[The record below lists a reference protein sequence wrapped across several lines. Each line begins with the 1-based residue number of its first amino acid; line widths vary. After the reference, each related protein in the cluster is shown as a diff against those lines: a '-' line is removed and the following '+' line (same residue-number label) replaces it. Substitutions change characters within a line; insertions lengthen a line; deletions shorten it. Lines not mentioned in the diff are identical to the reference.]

1 MSVIKSCVIKKFP
14 ETSND
19 VSAFI
24 ILILQS
30 EILQSAV
37 YKVTP
42 PPHSIKKYFYIDNS
56 NY

>member
-1 MSVIKSCVIKKFP
+1 MSVIKRCVIKIFP

-24 ILILQS
+24 ILILRS

-42 PPHSIKKYFYIDNS
+42 PFNKKYFYIDSS

>member
-1 MSVIKSCVIKKFP
+1 MSVIKRCVIKKFP

-42 PPHSIKKYFYIDNS
+42 PPFNKKYFYIDNS

>member
-1 MSVIKSCVIKKFP
+1 MSVIKRCVIKKFP

-24 ILILQS
+24 ILILRS

-42 PPHSIKKYFYIDNS
+42 PPSIKNIFI
-56 NY
+56 